1 MATAV
6 STSAAAAPPD
16 TSPAPPRRK
25 RAPRRWWIVA
35 AAATLAGALG
45 GIGISQIV
53 KASNTL
59 HATSNQ
65 IFTSTGGVFDKGNGQ
80 PAPSWSLP
88 SLRDPAATV
97 SLSQF
102 AGKPVVLNFWASWC
116 PPCRKEMPA
125 LAATA
130 RRLQG
135 SVAFVGID
143 TNDQRGAALSF
154 ASQTGVKYPLGF
166 DPHAS
171 AANDYGVYGLP
182 TTFFI
187 SAQGKLLGR
196 QVGGMTA
203 QRLDQLIE
211 QTFGVHA
218 GTKPTG

>member
-1 MATAV
+1 M
-6 STSAAAAPPD
+6 STSATAAPPD

-35 AAATLAGALG
+35 AATTLAGAVG

-65 IFTSTGGVFDKGNGQ
+65 IFTSTGGVFDKESGQ

-88 SLRDPAATV
+88 SLRDPSATV
-97 SLSQF
+97 SVSQF

-130 RRLQG
+130 RRLHG
-135 SVAFVGID
+135 RVDFVGID
-143 TNDQRGAALSF
+143 TNDQHGAALSF
-154 ASQTGVKYPLGF
+154 ASQTGVKYPLAF

-171 AANDYGVYGLP
+171 AANNYGVYGLP

-203 QRLDQLIE
+203 QRLDQLIQ
-211 QTFGVHA
+211 QTFSIHTTTA
-218 GTKPTG
+218 GSR

>member
-1 MATAV
+1 M

-203 QRLDQLIE
+203 QRLDQLIQ
-211 QTFGVHA
+211 QTFSIHA
-218 GTKPTG
+218 TTAGSR

>member
-1 MATAV
+1 MASAV
-6 STSAAAAPPD
+6 SMSAAAATD
-16 TSPAPPRRK
+16 TSPAPTPRE

-35 AAATLAGALG
+35 VVATLAGVLG
-45 GIGISQIV
+45 GIGITQIV
-53 KASNTL
+53 RASNTL

-65 IFTSTGGVFDKGNGQ
+65 IFTSTGGIFDKENGQ
-80 PAPSWSLP
+80 AAPSWSLP
-88 SLRDPAATV
+88 GLRDPSATV
-97 SLSQF
+97 TLSQF

-135 SVAFVGID
+135 NVAFVGID
-143 TNDQRGAALSF
+143 TNDQHGAALSF
-154 ASQTGVKYPLGF
+154 ASQTGVKYPLAF

-171 AANDYGVYGLP
+171 AANNYGVYGLP

-203 QRLDQLIE
+203 QRLDQLI
-211 QTFGVHA
+211 QQNFGVHA
-218 GTKPTG
+218 TTAGSR

>member
-6 STSAAAAPPD
+6 STSAAAATD
-16 TSPAPPRRK
+16 TSPAPTPRE

-35 AAATLAGALG
+35 VVATLAGVLG
-45 GIGISQIV
+45 GIGITQIV
-53 KASNTL
+53 RASNTL

-65 IFTSTGGVFDKGNGQ
+65 IFTSTGGIFHKENGQ

-88 SLRDPAATV
+88 GLRDPSATV
-97 SLSQF
+97 TLSQF

-135 SVAFVGID
+135 NVAFVGID
-143 TNDQRGAALSF
+143 TNDQHGAALSF
-154 ASQTGVKYPLGF
+154 ASQTGVKYPLAF

-171 AANDYGVYGLP
+171 AANNYGVYGLP

-196 QVGGMTA
+196 QVGGKTA
-203 QRLDQLIE
+203 QRLDQLIQ
-211 QTFGVHA
+211 QTFSIHA
-218 GTKPTG
+218 TTAGSR

>member
-6 STSAAAAPPD
+6 STSAPAPPD
-16 TSPAPPRRK
+16 TSPATPRRE

-35 AAATLAGALG
+35 AAAMLAGALG

-65 IFTSTGGVFDKGNGQ
+65 IFTSTGGVFDKENGQ

-88 SLRDPAATV
+88 SLRDPSATV
-97 SLSQF
+97 ALSQF

-143 TNDQRGAALSF
+143 TNDQHGAALSF
-154 ASQTGVKYPLGF
+154 ASQTGVKYPLAF

-171 AANDYGVYGLP
+171 VANNYGVYGLP

-203 QRLDQLIE
+203 QRLDQLIQ
-211 QTFGVHA
+211 QTFSIHA
-218 GTKPTG
+218 TTAGSR

>member
-211 QTFGVHA
+211 QTFSIRATTA
-218 GTKPTG
+218 GGG

>member
-1 MATAV
+1 M
-6 STSAAAAPPD
+6 SMSAAAATD
-16 TSPAPPRRK
+16 ASPAPTPRE

-35 AAATLAGALG
+35 AAAALAGALG
-45 GIGISQIV
+45 GIGITQIV
-53 KASNTL
+53 RASNTL

-65 IFTSTGGVFDKGNGQ
+65 IFTSTGGIFDKENGQ

-88 SLRDPAATV
+88 SLRDPSATV
-97 SLSQF
+97 ALSQW

-125 LAATA
+125 LAAPA

-135 SVAFVGID
+135 SVAVVGID
-143 TNDQRGAALSF
+143 TNDQRCADLSF
-154 ASQTGVKYPLGF
+154 ASQTGVKYPLAF

-171 AANDYGVYGLP
+171 AANNYGVYGLP

-211 QTFGVHA
+211 QTFHVQARGA
-218 GTKPTG
+218 GSS

>member
-1 MATAV
+1 M
-6 STSAAAAPPD
+6 STSATAAPPD

-203 QRLDQLIE
+203 QRLDQLIQ
-211 QTFGVHA
+211 QTFSIHA
-218 GTKPTG
+218 TTAGSR

>member
-203 QRLDQLIE
+203 QRLDQLIQ
-211 QTFGVHA
+211 QTFSIHA
-218 GTKPTG
+218 TTAGSR